1 MGREGCNVTCW
12 LGGSIFNFQ
21 DILLWHICSAS
32 AQFRKMYQIID
43 TFQKQVFRRKK
54 VLKGNQ
60 GGRLSSSA
68 CTNNVLFLCY
78 YRHVIAFKL
87 PKMVTS
93 LQHGRVFFV
102 PHKLSNGLSIGH
114 CCRGKDIVA
123 DVFLQLLWRA
133 ACLWCLAVFLK
144 IVFGMNFHVIHSRS
158 VGYII
163 VL

>member
-93 LQHGRVFFV
+93 LQHGRVLLFPINFLMDYPLAIAV
-102 PHKLSNGLSIGH
+102 GAKTQWLMCFCS
-114 CCRGKDIVA
+114 CCGELPVYG
-123 DVFLQLLWRA
+123 VQLY
-133 ACLWCLAVFLK
+133 FQ

-158 VGYII
+158 VGYVI